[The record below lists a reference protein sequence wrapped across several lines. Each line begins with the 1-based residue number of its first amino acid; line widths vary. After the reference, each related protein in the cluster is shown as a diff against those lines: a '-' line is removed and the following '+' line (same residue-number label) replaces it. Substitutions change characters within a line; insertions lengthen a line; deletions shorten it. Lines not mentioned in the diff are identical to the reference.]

1 MKRRLITGIYLC
13 LAALAACQT
22 EPIADTDSL
31 RQEVEAACD
40 AKMPPTPHWD
50 GERLPPTG
58 ENEMYL
64 LYEDVERPGE
74 WVLVLVDHVKATI
87 PFGVRTKSSEVGNLL
102 SKLGNAA
109 HFAGGRQPTPP
120 QPVHEWN
127 QAAALIEWARL
138 AAPDLA
144 GAELGG
150 MCKAQ

>member
-22 EPIADTDSL
+22 EPVGETDFV
-31 RQEVEAACD
+31 RQEVSEACD
-40 AKMPPTPHWD
+40 GKMPPTPYWD

-58 ENEMYL
+58 ENEIYL
-64 LYEDVERPGE
+64 LYQDVERRGE
-74 WVLVLVDHVKATI
+74 WVLVLVDHEKATI
-87 PFGVRTKSSEVGNLL
+87 PFGTRTKSTTVGNLL
-102 SKLGNAA
+102 SKLDNAA

-138 AAPDLA
+138 AAPDLG
-144 GAELGG
+144 GAVAGG